1 MSTWSTS
8 TTPSGSRRIRPALP
22 FLGIHPDRTNPPR
35 LAQWSYHDDADS
47 PTTQPRALSSFKH
60 CFPFSEN
67 PRVTT
72 TTSAAYLA
80 RSKEGLTHAITVSGS
95 VSPGIG
101 SLAVTVDVVWDENGG
116 FDIMATG
123 SGGVGFVTPGGNIA
137 GGYTG
142 TNANSVTDLTGP
154 SLTITKGGY
163 LGLGAESQTTFGKG
177 YQGQAV
183 LIGVGTPGAEVTGTI
198 DFTISAR
205 ESVQAVGQAIQGGVN
220 QAEQSTGSFL
230 SGANIAIRRLL
241 NSRGYRY

>member
-1 MSTWSTS
+1 
-8 TTPSGSRRIRPALP
+8 
-22 FLGIHPDRTNPPR
+22 
-35 LAQWSYHDDADS
+35 
-47 PTTQPRALSSFKH
+47 
-60 CFPFSEN
+60 
-67 PRVTT
+67 
-72 TTSAAYLA
+72 
-80 RSKEGLTHAITVSGS
+80 
-95 VSPGIG
+95 
-101 SLAVTVDVVWDENGG
+101 
-116 FDIMATG
+116 MATG

-198 DFTISAR
+198 DFTISGR